1 MFFILK
7 SAYHRSTGYFIG
19 SVTYSSLTYNFQ
31 TLFHIKLTLSLMYS
45 CSMHVPLLLLEDNE
59 IISVHFDKLYT
70 LPTMCRFPGK
80 LFFYTKCKNLVKE
93 GQISSGGECVLL
105 DAAASF

>member
-31 TLFHIKLTLSLMYS
+31 TLFHIKLALQ
-45 CSMHVPLLLLEDNE
+45 HVPLLLLEDNE